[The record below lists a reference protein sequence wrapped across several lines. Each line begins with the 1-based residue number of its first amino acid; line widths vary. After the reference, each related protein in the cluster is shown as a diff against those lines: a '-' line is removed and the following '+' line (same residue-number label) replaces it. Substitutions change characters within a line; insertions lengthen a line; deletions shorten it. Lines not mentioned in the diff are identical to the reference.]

1 MTNEGELFK
10 IYSDDLL
17 EWNKKFNLTAIIAPE
32 EIKTKHFEDSLS
44 LLKAIDLTDQSVIDI
59 GAGAGFPGVPLKIKC
74 PDIKLTLV
82 EATKKKVEFLEHLV
96 EALNL
101 KDVEV
106 IWGRAEEVAKD
117 KREQYDIAVSRAVAE
132 LSTLSE
138 WCLPFVKVGG
148 LFVAYKTSN
157 TESEIKKAE
166 KAIEALGGKIKEIKR
181 LEVGIIKRS
190 LIIIE
195 KKAPTPARFPR
206 RPGIAKKRP
215 L

>member
-1 MTNEGELFK
+1 MFDSYIKE
-10 IYSDDLL
+10 LL
-17 EWNKKFNLTAIIAPE
+17 EWNKKFNLTAITDPE
-32 EIKTKHFEDSLS
+32 EIRVKHFEDSLS
-44 LLKAIDLTDQSVIDI
+44 LEKAIRLTDQNIIDI
-59 GAGAGFPGVPLKIKC
+59 GAGAGFPGVPLKIKY
-74 PDIKLTLV
+74 PNLKLTLV

-96 EALNL
+96 KVLDL

-117 KREQYDIAVSRAVAE
+117 KREQYNIAVSRAVAE
-132 LSTLSE
+132 LNTLAE

-157 TESEIKKAE
+157 TESEIANAE
-166 KAIEALGGKIKEIKR
+166 KAIEILGGKIKEIKR
-181 LEVGIIKRS
+181 LEIGIIKRS

-195 KKAPTPARFPR
+195 KISPTPPKYPR
-206 RPGIAKKRP
+206 HPGMAKKRP

>member
-1 MTNEGELFK
+1 MFDTYIKE
-10 IYSDDLL
+10 LL
-17 EWNKKFNLTAIIAPE
+17 EWNKKFNLTAITDPE
-32 EIKTKHFEDSLS
+32 EIRVKHFEDSLS
-44 LLKAIDLTDQSVIDI
+44 LEKAIRLTDQNIIDI
-59 GAGAGFPGVPLKIKC
+59 GAGAGFPGVPLKIKY
-74 PDIKLTLV
+74 PNLKLTLV

-96 EALNL
+96 KVLDL

-117 KREQYDIAVSRAVAE
+117 KREQYNIAVSRAVAE
-132 LSTLSE
+132 LNTLAE

-157 TESEIKKAE
+157 TESEIANAE
-166 KAIEALGGKIKEIKR
+166 KAIEILGGKIKEIKR
-181 LEVGIIKRS
+181 LEIGIIKRS

-195 KKAPTPARFPR
+195 KISPTPPKYPR
-206 RPGIAKKRP
+206 HPGMAKKRP